1 MKKNFID
8 IYRKENEDNI
18 EKIEKIEKMNREI
31 TRKIE
36 EENTFN
42 SYRFDPNQVNYS
54 L

>member
-1 MKKNFID
+1 MKTSFID
-8 IYRKENEDNI
+8 IYRKENQDN
-18 EKIEKIEKMNREI
+18 IEKIEKMNREI

>member
-1 MKKNFID
+1 MKKSFID

-18 EKIEKIEKMNREI
+18 EKIEKMNREI

-36 EENTFN
+36 EDNTFN

>member
-1 MKKNFID
+1 MKKSFID
-8 IYRKENEDNI
+8 IYRKESEDNI
-18 EKIEKIEKMNREI
+18 EKIERMNREI

>member
-8 IYRKENEDNI
+8 IYRKENEDN
-18 EKIEKIEKMNREI
+18 IEKIEKMNREI

>member
-1 MKKNFID
+1 MKKSFID

-18 EKIEKIEKMNREI
+18 EKIERMNREI

>member
-1 MKKNFID
+1 MKKSFID
-8 IYRKENEDNI
+8 IYRKENQDN
-18 EKIEKIEKMNREI
+18 IEKIEKMNREI

-42 SYRFDPNQVNYS
+42 SYRFDPNQVSYS

>member
-18 EKIEKIEKMNREI
+18 EKIERMNREI

>member
-1 MKKNFID
+1 MKKSFID
-8 IYRKENEDNI
+8 IYKKENEDNI
-18 EKIEKIEKMNREI
+18 EKIERMNREI

>member
-1 MKKNFID
+1 MKKSFID
-8 IYRKENEDNI
+8 IYRKENQDN
-18 EKIEKIEKMNREI
+18 IEKIEKMNREI
-31 TRKIE
+31 KRKIE

>member
-1 MKKNFID
+1 MKKSFID
-8 IYRKENEDNI
+8 IYRKENQDN
-18 EKIEKIEKMNREI
+18 IEKIEKMNREI
-31 TRKIE
+31 TKKIE

>member
-18 EKIEKIEKMNREI
+18 EKIEKMNREI

-36 EENTFN
+36 EYNTFN

>member
-1 MKKNFID
+1 MKNSLID
-8 IYRKENEDNI
+8 IYKKEHKDDI
-18 EKIEKIEKMNREI
+18 EKNYREI
-31 TRKIE
+31 ERKIE

>member
-1 MKKNFID
+1 MKKSFTD
-8 IYRKENEDNI
+8 IYRKENQDN
-18 EKIEKIEKMNREI
+18 IEKIEKMNREI

-42 SYRFDPNQVNYS
+42 SYRFDPHQVNYS

>member
-1 MKKNFID
+1 MKKSFID
-8 IYRKENEDNI
+8 IYRKENQDN
-18 EKIEKIEKMNREI
+18 IEKIEKMNREI

-36 EENTFN
+36 EEKTFN

>member
-1 MKKNFID
+1 MKKSFID
-8 IYRKENEDNI
+8 IYRKENQDN
-18 EKIEKIEKMNREI
+18 IEKIEKMNRKI

>member
-1 MKKNFID
+1 MKKSFID
-8 IYRKENEDNI
+8 IYRKENQDN
-18 EKIEKIEKMNREI
+18 IEKIEKMNREI

-36 EENTFN
+36 EDNTFN

>member
-18 EKIEKIEKMNREI
+18 EKIERMNREI

-36 EENTFN
+36 EENNFN

>member
-1 MKKNFID
+1 MKKSFID
-8 IYRKENEDNI
+8 IYRKENQDN
-18 EKIEKIEKMNREI
+18 IEKIEKMNREI